1 MEEKESDDV
10 VHETVSCPVCGNW
23 VKSIF
28 AHLGKSK
35 QCKQNISP
43 EDLLNFENIR
53 SLKRKLQKREAA
65 ANLRKSNPEKS
76 RQEKREAA
84 ANFRKSNPEKA
95 NEEAKK
101 GMAKI
106 RKLNPEKAKEQA
118 RKGMAKMRE
127 LDPEKAKQQRREG
140 MAKSRARPRTETE
153 AEAERLHNFRVDT
166 LYGPVFVCVSC
177 HQRQFQSN
185 VQIFNETSLFVI

>member
-43 EDLLNFENIR
+43 EDLLKFENIR

-65 ANLRKSNPEKS
+65 ANL
-76 RQEKREAA
+76 
-84 ANFRKSNPEKA
+84 RKSNPEKA

-118 RKGMAKMRE
+118 RKGMAKHRK
-127 LDPEKAKQQRREG
+127 LYPEKNKEQAAKHRKLYPEKSKEQARERRTG
-140 MAKSRARPRTETE
+140 SRRM
-153 AEAERLHNFRVDT
+153 
-166 LYGPVFVCVSC
+166 
-177 HQRQFQSN
+177 
-185 VQIFNETSLFVI
+185 

>member
-1 MEEKESDDV
+1 MEEKESDNIGD
-10 VHETVSCPVCGNW
+10 ETVSCPACGNW

-43 EDLLNFENIR
+43 EDLLKFENIR

-65 ANLRKSNPEKS
+65 ANL
-76 RQEKREAA
+76 
-84 ANFRKSNPEKA
+84 RKSNPEKA

-118 RKGMAKMRE
+118 RKGMAKHRK
-127 LDPEKAKQQRREG
+127 LYPEKSREQTRE
-140 MAKSRARPRTETE
+140 AVARLRKVEGE
-153 AEAERLHNFRVDT
+153 EDRLYRFRIDT
-166 LYGPVFVCVSC
+166 LFGPVFVCVS
-177 HQRQFQSN
+177 
-185 VQIFNETSLFVI
+185 